1 MAKYW
6 ILAKSARLLTCSV
19 VLVSMLLV
27 RVGDALVGSGAA
39 GDKNLISAVVI
50 EIEEANLLG
59 ECEVMT
65 WRQAAPVTL
74 PPDIWRV
81 KAQVTLRGAGR
92 GKMTGPLIKTQE
104 RFDCSRL
111 SSPLDLLRLHKQ
123 QNWFSSG
130 INFQSHL
137 VVFNQARIS
146 ISIGTQINTE
156 LCHWCWCEEV
166 NGMNIINLNVW

>member
-1 MAKYW
+1 MAKSW

-27 RVGDALVGSGAA
+27 CVGGVGSGAA

-65 WRQAAPVTL
+65 WRQAAPVTRH
-74 PPDIWRV
+74 P
-81 KAQVTLRGAGR
+81 AQVTLRGAGR

-104 RFDCSRL
+104 RTDSPRL
-111 SSPLDLLRLHKQ
+111 SSPLDLLQLHKQ
-123 QNWFSSG
+123 QNWFSSD

-146 ISIGTQINTE
+146 INIGTQINTE

-166 NGMNIINLNVW
+166 NRIFPI